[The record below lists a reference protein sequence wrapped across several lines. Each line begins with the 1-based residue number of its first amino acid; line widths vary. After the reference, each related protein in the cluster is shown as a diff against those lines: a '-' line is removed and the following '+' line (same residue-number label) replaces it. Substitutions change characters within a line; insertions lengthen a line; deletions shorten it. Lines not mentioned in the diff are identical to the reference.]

1 MILINHYKIPKVNI
15 LFRDTI
21 EGLQNVFDN
30 DIYRGA
36 VVLITGPP
44 GSLKSGFTYNILSK
58 YLEKSKEFGIYMTL
72 EETTESH
79 LRNMKSLKI
88 NIPENLV
95 ISDYSDIR
103 TRFETIQA
111 TDDQPDFMTM
121 IEGVIKFFK
130 NKEGDRFSCFAL
142 DSIGALRTLIGSNN
156 LRSKMFHFFK
166 LLRSYDLVSFII
178 LETPRGWDV
187 ANSEGGE
194 GFVSDG
200 IIEFGAIENPHDV
213 ALYMQ
218 ILKMK
223 AVSHSRKKH
232 LIEIGEDGLAILGP
246 IFE

>member
-1 MILINHYKIPKVNI
+1 VNK

-30 DIYRGA
+30 DIYQGA
-36 VVLITGPP
+36 VILVIGAP
-44 GSLKSGFTYNILSK
+44 GCLKSGFTYNILSEHLK
-58 YLEKSKEFGIYMTL
+58 QQDEFGIYMTL

-79 LRNMKSLKI
+79 IRNMKSL
-88 NIPENLV
+88 NIDLPENLL

-103 TRFETIQA
+103 TRFENQTE
-111 TDDQPDFMTM
+111 DSDQPDFMVM

-142 DSIGALRTLIGSNN
+142 DSLGALITLIGKDT
-156 LRSKMFHFFK
+156 LRSRMFHFFK
-166 LLRSYDLVSFII
+166 MLRNYDLISFII
-178 LETPRGWDV
+178 MESPRGWDV
-187 ANSEGGE
+187 ANSDGGE
-194 GFVSDG
+194 GFLSDG
-200 IIEFGAIENPHDV
+200 IIEFGSVENPHDV

-218 ILKMK
+218 VLKMK

-232 LIEIGEDGLAILGP
+232 LIEIGEGGLAILGP

>member
-1 MILINHYKIPKVNI
+1 MFL
-15 LFRDTI
+15 DTI

-30 DIYRGA
+30 DIYQSA
-36 VVLITGPP
+36 VVLIMGAP
-44 GSLKSGFTYNILSK
+44 GCLKSGFTYNILSEHLK
-58 YLEKSKEFGIYMTL
+58 QNDEFGIYMTL

-79 LRNMKSLKI
+79 IRNMKSLKVDL
-88 NIPENLV
+88 PDNLL

-103 TRFETIQA
+103 TRFENQEDSET
-111 TDDQPDFMTM
+111 QPDFMVM

-130 NKEGDRFSCFAL
+130 NKEGERFSCFAL
-142 DSIGALRTLIGSNN
+142 DSIGALLTLMEKGN

-166 LLRSYDLVSFII
+166 MLRNYNLTSFII
-178 LETPRGWDV
+178 METPHNYDI

-194 GFVSDG
+194 GFLSDG
-200 IIEFGAIENPHDV
+200 IIEFGSIENPHDV

-218 ILKMK
+218 VQKMK

-232 LIEIGEDGLAILGP
+232 LIEIGEGGLAVLGP

>member
-1 MILINHYKIPKVNI
+1 V
-15 LFRDTI
+15 FRDTI
-21 EGLQNVFDN
+21 DGLQNVFDN
-30 DIYRGA
+30 DIYRGS
-36 VVLITGPP
+36 VILITGPP
-44 GSLKSGFTYNILSK
+44 GCLKSGFTYNILSR
-58 YLEKSKEFGIYMTL
+58 YLKKTNEFGIYMTL

-88 NIPENLV
+88 EIPENLV

-103 TRFETIQA
+103 TRFEDQDT
-111 TDDQPDFMTM
+111 TKEQPDFMMM

-130 NKEGDRFSCFAL
+130 NKEGDRFTSFAL
-142 DSIGALRTLIGSNN
+142 DSLGALRTLIGTDN
-156 LRSKMFHFFK
+156 LRSRMFHFFK
-166 LLRSYDLVSFII
+166 LLRSYNLISFII

-187 ANSEGGE
+187 AHSDGGE

-200 IIEFGAIENPHDV
+200 IIEFGSIENPHDV

-232 LIEIGEDGLAILGP
+232 LLEIGEDGLAVLGP

>member
-1 MILINHYKIPKVNI
+1 V
-15 LFRDTI
+15 FRDTI

-36 VVLITGPP
+36 VILITGPP

-58 YLEKSKEFGIYMTL
+58 YLIKTKEIGIYMTL

-79 LRNMKSLKI
+79 LRNMRSLKI
-88 NIPENLV
+88 EIPDNLI

-103 TRFETIQA
+103 TRFEHGNKPA
-111 TDDQPDFMTM
+111 DQPDFMTM
-121 IEGVIKFFK
+121 IEGVLKFFN
-130 NKEGDRFSCFAL
+130 NKEKEKFSCFAL
-142 DSIGALRTLIGSNN
+142 DSLGALRTLIGTNN
-156 LRSKMFHFFK
+156 LRSRMFHFFQ
-166 LLRSYDLVSFII
+166 LIRSYNLVSFLI
-178 LETPRGWDV
+178 LETPRGYDV
-187 ANSEGGE
+187 ANSDGGE

-200 IIEFGAIENPHDV
+200 IIDFGTVENPHDV

-218 ILKMK
+218 IVKMK

-232 LIEIGEDGLAILGP
+232 LIEIGEDGLAVLGP

>member
-1 MILINHYKIPKVNI
+1 VTL

-30 DIYRGA
+30 DIYRGS
-36 VVLITGPP
+36 VILITGPP

-58 YLEKSKEFGIYMTL
+58 YLIKTNEFGIYMTL

-79 LRNMKSLKI
+79 LRNMRSLKI
-88 NIPENLV
+88 QIPENLV

-103 TRFETIQA
+103 TRFENTNNKN
-111 TDDQPDFMTM
+111 DQPDFMAM

-130 NKEGDRFSCFAL
+130 NKEDDRFSVFAL
-142 DSIGALRTLIGSNN
+142 DSIGALRTLIDTDS
-156 LRSKMFHFFK
+156 LRNRMFHFFK
-166 LLRSYDLVSFII
+166 LLRSYNLVSFII

-218 ILKMK
+218 IIKMK

-232 LIEIGEDGLAILGP
+232 LLEIGEDGLAVLGP

>member
-1 MILINHYKIPKVNI
+1 M
-15 LFRDTI
+15 FRDTI

-30 DIYRGA
+30 DIYRGS

-44 GSLKSGFTYNILSK
+44 GCLKSGFTYNIMSK
-58 YLEKSKEFGIYMTL
+58 YLNNTQEFGIYMTL

-79 LRNMKSLKI
+79 LRNMRSLKI
-88 NIPENLV
+88 DIPENLV

-103 TRFETIQA
+103 TRFE
-111 TDDQPDFMTM
+111 DQKETPDFMMM

-130 NKEGDRFSCFAL
+130 NKEGDKFSCFAL
-142 DSIGALRTLIGSNN
+142 DSLGALRTLIEDDN
-156 LRSKMFHFFK
+156 LRSRMFHFFK
-166 LLRSYDLVSFII
+166 LLRSYNLVSFII

-200 IIEFGAIENPHDV
+200 IIEFGSIENPHDV

-218 ILKMK
+218 IVKMK

-232 LIEIGEDGLAILGP
+232 LIEIGEDGLAVLGP

>member
-1 MILINHYKIPKVNI
+1 VNI

-30 DIYRGA
+30 DIYRGS

-58 YLEKSKEFGIYMTL
+58 YLENTNEFGIYMTL

-103 TRFETIQA
+103 TRFENIDGNA
-111 TDDQPDFMTM
+111 DQPDFMTM

-130 NKEGDRFSCFAL
+130 NKENERFSCFAL
-142 DSIGALRTLIGSNN
+142 DSIGALRTLIGVEN

-187 ANSEGGE
+187 AHSDGGE

-232 LIEIGEDGLAILGP
+232 LIEIGEDGLAVLGP

>member
-1 MILINHYKIPKVNI
+1 M
-15 LFRDTI
+15 FRNTI

-30 DIYRGA
+30 DIYRSS
-36 VVLITGPP
+36 VILITGPP
-44 GSLKSGFTYNILSK
+44 GCLKSGFTYNIMSK
-58 YLEKSKEFGIYMTL
+58 YLTNTNEFGIYMTL

-79 LRNMKSLKI
+79 LRNMKSLRI
-88 NIPENLV
+88 EIPENLL

-103 TRFETIQA
+103 SRFE
-111 TDDQPDFMTM
+111 DKEDSPDFMTM

-130 NKEGDRFSCFAL
+130 NKEGDRFSCFTL
-142 DSIGALRTLIGSNN
+142 DSLGALKTLIDTDN
-156 LRSKMFHFFK
+156 LRSRMFHFFK
-166 LLRSYDLVSFII
+166 LLRSYNLISFII

-194 GFVSDG
+194 GFISDG
-200 IIEFGAIENPHDV
+200 VIEFGSIENPHDV

-218 ILKMK
+218 IIKMK

>member
-1 MILINHYKIPKVNI
+1 VTEV
-15 LFRDTI
+15 FRDTI

-36 VVLITGPP
+36 VILVTGGP
-44 GSLKSGFTYNILSK
+44 GCLKSGFTYNILSK
-58 YLEKSKEFGIYMTL
+58 YLINTQELGIYMTL

-88 NIPENLV
+88 DIPENLI

-103 TRFETIQA
+103 TRFESQA
-111 TDDQPDFMTM
+111 GKKEQPDFMTM
-121 IEGVIKFFK
+121 IEGVLKFFH
-130 NKEGDRFSCFAL
+130 NKEDETFSCFAL
-142 DSIGALRTLIGSNN
+142 DSIGALRTLIGIEN
-156 LRSKMFHFFK
+156 LRSRMFHFFK
-166 LLRSYDLVSFII
+166 LLRSYNLTSFII

-200 IIEFGAIENPHDV
+200 IIEFGSIENPHDV

-232 LIEIGEDGLAILGP
+232 LLEIGEDGLAILGP

>member
-1 MILINHYKIPKVNI
+1 M
-15 LFRDTI
+15 FRDTI

-36 VVLITGPP
+36 VILITGAP
-44 GSLKSGFTYNILSK
+44 GCLKSGFTYNIMSS
-58 YLEKSKEFGIYMTL
+58 YLTKTNEFGIYMTL

-88 NIPENLV
+88 EIPENLL

-103 TRFETIQA
+103 SRFEGKDEA
-111 TDDQPDFMTM
+111 PDFMSM

-130 NKEGDRFSCFAL
+130 SKEGDRFSCFAL
-142 DSIGALRTLIGSNN
+142 DSVGALRTLIENEN
-156 LRSKMFHFFK
+156 LRNRMFHFFK

-194 GFVSDG
+194 GFISDG
-200 IIEFGAIENPHDV
+200 VIEFGAIENPHDV

-218 ILKMK
+218 IIKMK

-232 LIEIGEDGLAILGP
+232 LLEIGEEGLAILGP